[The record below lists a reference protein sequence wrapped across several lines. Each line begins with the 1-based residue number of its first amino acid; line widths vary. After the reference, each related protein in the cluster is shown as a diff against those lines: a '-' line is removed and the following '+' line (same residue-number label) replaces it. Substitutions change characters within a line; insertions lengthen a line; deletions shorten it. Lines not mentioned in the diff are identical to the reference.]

1 MGYSL
6 QSSYFQRTLCLETS
20 AALSGIK
27 VLHCRTTCMVQVWA
41 AGVPHVLAIAVQ
53 LLVLLQHKMTAALAV
68 EPSMADAM
76 HVM

>member
-1 MGYSL
+1 
-6 QSSYFQRTLCLETS
+6 
-20 AALSGIK
+20 
-27 VLHCRTTCMVQVWA
+27 MVQVWA